1 MSMKLVAQ
9 VVGLDPDNQEYNNE
23 FVMDVTN
30 EGIMKNEAFWTQQV
44 KDFLEAARRGHA
56 ILHLDNRGTINLR
69 KEIHMTDTVNTV
81 TPITAATLVTESV
94 EAVEAVEAT
103 ETTTETKVEIMVGM
117 PIPSMA
123 RGRKRA
129 PLDSKYPFAS
139 MAVGSSFVVSG
150 KKEVQTARNATQ
162 LWAKEHG
169 PAWKFTTRNVSG
181 MPNPSGGVYPE
192 DSVGIW
198 RVPPTS
204 QVASSGKPSG
214 N

>member
-1 MSMKLVAQ
+1 MKLVAQ
-9 VVGLDPDNQEYNNE
+9 VVGLDPENQEYNNE
-23 FVMDVTN
+23 FVMDVTSD
-30 EGIMKNEAFWTQQV
+30 GFLKNEAFWTQQV
-44 KDFLEAARRGHA
+44 KDFLAAARRGHA
-56 ILHLDNRGTINLR
+56 ILHLDTKGPFTIYR
-69 KEIHMTDTVNTV
+69 KKDSNMTDTVADTTV
-81 TPITAATLVTESV
+81 VEPQVTLVAEPAPEPQSD
-94 EAVEAVEAT
+94 
-103 ETTTETKVEIMVGM
+103 TKVEIMVGM

-162 LWAKEHG
+162 IWAKEHG

-181 MPNPSGGVYPE
+181 MPRPDGGVYPE
-192 DSVGIW
+192 DSVGVW

-204 QVASSGKPSG
+204 QVASSVAGKPSG